1 MLGRTARNPAA
12 YGLSVVVVVVGLA
25 GLLAAEAGGAGLPVV
40 SVGGVVVLVGV
51 GVLTALVAALPA
63 PEDH

>member
-1 MLGRTARNPAA
+1 M
-12 YGLSVVVVVVGLA
+12 VVVVVGLA
-25 GLLAAEAGGAGLPVV
+25 GLLAAEAIGAELPVV
-40 SVGGVVVLVGV
+40 SVGGVVVLFGV